1 MQFSESEIQPLWDEV
16 ARIIGEAVIQL
27 RHRGEPLT
35 ADSLINYLQGALN
48 AAGVQQ
54 RILIGAAINLLKT
67 DRRS

>member
-1 MQFSESEIQPLWDEV
+1 MHFSESEIQPLWDEV

-35 ADSLINYLQGALN
+35 VDSLVHYLENSLN
-48 AAGVQQ
+48 SAGVQQ
-54 RILIGAAINLLKT
+54 RILIGAAVNLLRT